1 MSTTLSAHPNLI
13 GLGRPHSGRGT
24 SSSGHP
30 RESSASFKLFDPA
43 QVQVFKEAFS
53 LLDTNSDGYIT
64 PSDLSTL
71 LTQLGQPNS
80 EKSIAQLLH
89 STGLGPEEMMEAKD
103 GGKGINFTMFVTM
116 MVRAKIFFIFVNEPP
131 AHIKLLNFFR
141 SSLKKASHLSPLSP
155 TSELSEAFSSF
166 DPTHSGLIRGRDLH
180 ALKKCL
186 KDEGDGMSEQEI
198 ERLFSGPFM
207 DRDGSFRYRD
217 LCQTL
222 RVTDG
227 GDDE

>member
-1 MSTTLSAHPNLI
+1 MSTTLSAHPNPNL
-13 GLGRPHSGRGT
+13 GLGRPRSGRGA
-24 SSSGHP
+24 SSCGHP

-89 STGLGPEEMMEAKD
+89 STGLGPEEMMDAKD

-116 MVRAKIFFIFVNEPP
+116 M
-131 AHIKLLNFFR
+131 
-141 SSLKKASHLSPLSP
+141 ASHLSPLSP
-155 TSELSEAFSSF
+155 TSDLSEAFSSF

-198 ERLFSGPFM
+198 ERLLSGPFM

>member
-89 STGLGPEEMMEAKD
+89 STGLGREEMMEAKD

-116 MVRAKIFFIFVNEPP
+116 M
-131 AHIKLLNFFR
+131 
-141 SSLKKASHLSPLSP
+141 ASHLSPLSP

>member
-1 MSTTLSAHPNLI
+1 MSTTTLSPNIHPNL
-13 GLGRPHSGRGT
+13 GLGRPQSGRGA
-24 SSSGHP
+24 SSSAGHP

-80 EKSIAQLLH
+80 DKSITQLLH
-89 STGLGPEEMMEAKD
+89 STGLEPDGLMETKD
-103 GGKGINFTMFVTM
+103 GDGKGVNFTMFVTM
-116 MVRAKIFFIFVNEPP
+116 M
-131 AHIKLLNFFR
+131 
-141 SSLKKASHLSPLSP
+141 ASHLSPLSP
-155 TSELSEAFSSF
+155 TSELSDAFSSF

-186 KDEGDGMSEQEI
+186 RDEGDRMSEQEI
-198 ERLFSGPFM
+198 EHLFSGPFM
-207 DRDGSFRYRD
+207 DREGSFRYRD
-217 LCQTL
+217 FCQTL

-227 GDDE
+227 GEDQ